1 MTLKCG
7 NSSFLAT
14 KFDVYF
20 VLMDNFEPIWFSV
33 IDLAPV
39 VRGVDNAKRR
49 VNLFLVDIAVHFVVS
64 YPLDSDSSVGYRYH
78 LLNNWA
84 QIQITI
90 FFLISFFRFS
100 KSSGYQLLSEEHL
113 S

>member
-7 NSSFLAT
+7 NSCFLAT

-39 VRGVDNAKRR
+39 VRGVDNATRR

-84 QIQITI
+84 LIQLTI
-90 FFLISFFRFS
+90 FFLIS
-100 KSSGYQLLSEEHL
+100 
-113 S
+113 